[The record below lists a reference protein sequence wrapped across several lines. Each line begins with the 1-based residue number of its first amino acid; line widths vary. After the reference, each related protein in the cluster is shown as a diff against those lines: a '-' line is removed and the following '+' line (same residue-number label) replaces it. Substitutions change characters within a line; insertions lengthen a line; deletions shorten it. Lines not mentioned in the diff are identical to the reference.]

1 MQVEGAIQIVACLA
15 TVLAFRAAASVP
27 GLAGWQAAAA
37 GATWLLLGGRG
48 STFAGVLVLVL
59 ARARSVPVSVIDRG
73 EIRFATLLG
82 ILVAVGA
89 MWSGR
94 AAPFGW
100 AIWLLPVAP
109 LGIDVIGS
117 AAWRWYC
124 RAGSPV
130 RVSALIAEAN
140 GGPRAAGTV
149 LFVLGL
155 GWYGVA
161 AWWSRT
167 VDYSVLLTGLIFS
180 VPVVCVWLVVSVA
193 ALPAPVPTANVGT
206 SVSGTSSRILGFDG
220 LRAIAVG
227 LVVFS
232 HTGLFEGGVWESVGA
247 ARIF

>member
-1 MQVEGAIQIVACLA
+1 MQAEGVIQIVACLA
-15 TVLAFRAAASVP
+15 TVLAFRAAAAVP

-37 GATWLLLGGRG
+37 GATWLFLGGRG
-48 STFAGVLVLVL
+48 STLAGVLLLVLVL
-59 ARARSVPVSVIDRG
+59 ARARSVRVSVIDRG
-73 EIRFATLLG
+73 EVRFATLLG
-82 ILVAVGA
+82 SVVAVGA

-109 LGIDVIGS
+109 LGIDAVGS
-117 AAWRWYC
+117 AAWHWYC

-140 GGPRAAGTV
+140 GRPRAAGTV

-167 VDYSVLLTGLIFS
+167 VEYSVLLTGVVVS

-193 ALPAPVPTANVGT
+193 ALRAPVSAATAGT
-206 SVSGTSSRILGFDG
+206 IVLGTGSRIWALTGCAPSPLGWSCS
-220 LRAIAVG
+220 RMPV
-227 LVVFS
+227 
-232 HTGLFEGGVWESVGA
+232 
-247 ARIF
+247 